1 MVAIQRNVNV
11 RVVIIKFRGR
21 NGFDRVV
28 QGYRVQVN
36 AKITANNNNH
46 YEVALAA

>member
-1 MVAIQRNVNV
+1 VKDNYG
-11 RVVIIKFRGR
+11 GR

-28 QGYRVQVN
+28 QGLRVQ
-36 AKITANNNNH
+36 AKLQITANNNNH